1 MGDNDKR
8 YFLSSINFL
17 SNSYLPLRSVY
28 FDYDCSTSHFGAVNI
43 NARVEEKIS
52 RNKNS
57 WLPKE
62 MLSLSPS
69 PPVADLVYIGCRK
82 IIE

>member
-1 MGDNDKR
+1 MGDNDKE
-8 YFLSSINFL
+8 YPLSSINSL
-17 SNSYLPLRSVY
+17 SDSYLPLQSVY

-43 NARVEEKIS
+43 NTRVEEKIS

-57 WLPKE
+57 WLPEE
-62 MLSLSPS
+62 MMLSPS

>member
-28 FDYDCSTSHFGAVNI
+28 FDYDCSTSLFGAVNI

-62 MLSLSPS
+62 MLLSLSPS
-69 PPVADLVYIGCRK
+69 PPVADLVYIGC
-82 IIE
+82 